1 MGLLNKKDAASA
13 VVDDKP
19 KYASKADAMA
29 QLKAR
34 YAKNRAAQSK
44 TKPKEAPP
52 VDDPIESDSGEV
64 VDKKYNGHRVNKRP
78 ATRKELRQRAQAR
91 RQEDAIRKNDELNK
105 IRVQKGKKTKATPG
119 SEEKVSIWEKIA
131 ENKLYD
137 LLGEMGDTKKA
148 IDKFQRKRMLLAG
161 VVMLVGLIFGA
172 LISPW
177 LYIVGPIL
185 GFVIYKMQLRSVES
199 FYRGWKFQR
208 QLNFSKFT
216 RLVIPYL
223 KASGGSVA
231 LYTIFNKILQRTTD
245 EADRRNLY
253 QLMGEMGDKPQD
265 IQPFL
270 DYAERSSGT
279 DMSHLFM
286 STIYDFQQSTFDVSV
301 IDELGK
307 MASEDM
313 MNAVDEIINMK
324 LRRFNMF
331 PTKVVMSSFILVAG
345 LAIGILLFNFQDLGF
360 GGEMGF
366 DIEQSSSSAADNLDE
381 SEDAVDDGTD
391 EDPPPAESDS
401 SSDVN
406 EVDITTSGSSAT
418 EGDSDTR

>member
-1 MGLLNKKDAASA
+1 
-13 VVDDKP
+13 
-19 KYASKADAMA
+19 MA
-29 QLKAR
+29 KLKAKYDKAYGSEESR
-34 YAKNRAAQSK
+34 PVYRPKPESIDDIAAREGAEVSR
-44 TKPKEAPP
+44 
-52 VDDPIESDSGEV
+52 DSAGDGSV
-64 VDKKYNGHRVNKRP
+64 GKYNGHRENKRP
-78 ATRKELRQRAQAR
+78 ASRKDLRQRAIAR
-91 RQEDAIRKNDELNK
+91 RKEQAVSQNRELNK
-105 IRVQKGKKTKATPG
+105 IRRQEGKAEVADPG
-119 SEEKVSIWEKIA
+119 SVHKPSIWEKIA
-131 ENKLYD
+131 EDKLYA

-148 IDKFQRKRMLLAG
+148 IDKFQRKRMLLAF
-161 VVMLVGLIFGA
+161 VVSLVGLIFGV

-177 LYIVGPIL
+177 LYAIAPVL
-185 GFVIYKMQLRSVES
+185 GFVIYKMQLKSVER

-223 KASGGSVA
+223 KASGGNTA
-231 LYTIFNKILQRTTD
+231 LYTVFNKILQRTDD
-245 EADRRNLY
+245 EADKRNLY

-313 MNAVDEIINMK
+313 MNAVDEIIAMK

-331 PTKVVMSSFILVAG
+331 PTKVVMSSFVLVAG

-360 GGEMGF
+360 GGDMGSF
-366 DIEQSSSSAADNLDE
+366 DIEQTSDSAA
-381 SEDAVDDGTD
+381 SEYEAGSAQDVEQTD
-391 EDPPPAESDS
+391 E
-401 SSDVN
+401 
-406 EVDITTSGSSAT
+406 
-418 EGDSDTR
+418 